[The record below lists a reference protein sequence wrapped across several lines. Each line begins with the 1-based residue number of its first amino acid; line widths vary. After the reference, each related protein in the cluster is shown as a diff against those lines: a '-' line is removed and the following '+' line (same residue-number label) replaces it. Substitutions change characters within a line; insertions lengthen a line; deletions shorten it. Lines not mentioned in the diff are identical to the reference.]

1 MKNTHEV
8 LVTVNSDD
16 PIIFNTSSENE
27 LSYVYYALTYKG
39 YKKESILEWIDK
51 IRQRGMESSFVK
63 QDKDPSQQIRELD
76 ELIRCIEE
84 ILKNI
89 SA

>member
-1 MKNTHEV
+1 MYH
-8 LVTVNSDD
+8 
-16 PIIFNTSSENE
+16 
-27 LSYVYYALTYKG
+27 ALTYKG

-63 QDKDPSQQIRELD
+63 QEKTPSQQIRELD